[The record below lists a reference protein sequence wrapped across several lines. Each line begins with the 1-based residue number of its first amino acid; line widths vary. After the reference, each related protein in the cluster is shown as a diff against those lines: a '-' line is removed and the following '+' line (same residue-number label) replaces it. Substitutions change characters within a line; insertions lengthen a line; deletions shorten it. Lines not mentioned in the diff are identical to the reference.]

1 MLQCYALQQFLAH
14 KGYKVEVIDYRPE
27 YLRKEYEL
35 FNRLRIAD
43 SSIFRILKNIIR
55 DLWLLPF
62 WLRRHRAFGRFSK
75 EELCLSGKVSGKD
88 IPDDYDVYVVGSDQ
102 IWNPLITNGYD
113 DVYFCRFK
121 FEKGK
126 RRYMSYA
133 ASMEVAALGKEEAS
147 SLSLLLNGFDAI
159 SVREDILV
167 DMLQPY
173 TKCKIEQVLDPTL
186 LLDVAVWDR
195 IVIRPRDRQ
204 KYVFVYQ
211 VRENEHTM
219 RVAQSVADELQ
230 AKVVTVVPY
239 FCKKSFG
246 MQTPGEFVGLI
257 KYAECVVT
265 TSFHGTA
272 FSVIFNK
279 PFYTL
284 LLKSGSDTR
293 SSSLLH
299 SIGLG
304 NRLVALDEV
313 PRFSGIDYTAANEAL
328 LRMREQSECFV
339 ENSLK

>member
-1 MLQCYALQQFLAH
+1 MLQCYALQQFLAL

-43 SSIFRILKNIIR
+43 SSIFRMLKNIIR

-62 WLRRHRAFGRFSK
+62 WLRRHRAFARFLK
-75 EELCLSGKVSGKD
+75 EKLCLSEKVRGKD
-88 IPDDYDVYVVGSDQ
+88 IPDGYDVYVSGSDQ

-113 DVYFCRFK
+113 DVYFCHFR

-133 ASMEVAALGKEEAS
+133 ASMEVAALGKEDVS
-147 SLSLLLNGFDAI
+147 SLSFLLDSFDAI

-173 TKCKIEQVLDPTL
+173 AKRKIEQVLDPTL
-186 LLDVAVWDR
+186 LLDADVWERVAV
-195 IVIRPRDRQ
+195 RPSGRQ

-230 AKVVTVVPY
+230 AKVVSVVPY
-239 FCKKSFG
+239 FCKKSLR

-272 FSVIFNK
+272 FSVIFNR

-299 SIGLG
+299 SLGLG
-304 NRLVALDEV
+304 ERLVSLNEV
-313 PRFSGIDYTAANEAL
+313 PRFSQIDYTAANEAL
-328 LRMREQSECFV
+328 GRMREQSECFV
-339 ENSLK
+339 ENSLQ